1 MEIYISQKEREKGRE
16 EATPPSDVSFVDNG
30 ALEKNWGELD
40 GPLSVSFPPPLA
52 ESHFK
57 CYYPKAFEEGG
68 FCKAVVV
75 CAAVWRSK
83 VVKCSMT
90 NRRGGSSII
99 LGGGLT
105 LRWHTS
111 PDLDLKWLLYQL
123 AGSLRRRWTELGFWG
138 GGGGGSRSPQAHDPY
153 RQSQLIP
160 VFSLSS
166 SCFLLFFPSLL
177 FRWCLYVAS
186 SGHASFFLRGSFLS
200 EVAPSS
206 GLYRFDFLIA
216 TEAKAPRSKPPL
228 RLRLQFH
235 HRTTTLFSSPSYVL
249 IPTGGRSQSS
259 LCAQTVRPLKRS
271 VLKLMSSSFLVYCS
285 AMITL
290 GKDKAV

>member
-1 MEIYISQKEREKGRE
+1 
-16 EATPPSDVSFVDNG
+16 
-30 ALEKNWGELD
+30 
-40 GPLSVSFPPPLA
+40 
-52 ESHFK
+52 
-57 CYYPKAFEEGG
+57 
-68 FCKAVVV
+68 
-75 CAAVWRSK
+75 
-83 VVKCSMT
+83 MT

-105 LRWHTS
+105 LRWQTS

-123 AGSLRRRWTELGFWG
+123 AGSLRRRWALEARGFW
-138 GGGGGSRSPQAHDPY
+138 GGSRSPQAHDPY

-186 SGHASFFLRGSFLS
+186 GGHASFFSPGSFLS

-271 VLKLMSSSFLVYCS
+271 LLKLMSSSFLVYCS

>member
-40 GPLSVSFPPPLA
+40 VIAKFYRIYLFTSFNFFLSLSLSLSFPGELTLPLRWLSWEGPLSVSFPPPFA

-75 CAAVWRSK
+75 CAAVWRFVWASSFTIHVWGVISSAWTPSSPWLSA

-105 LRWHTS
+105 LRWQTS

-123 AGSLRRRWTELGFWG
+123 AGSLRRRWALEARGFWG
-138 GGGGGSRSPQAHDPY
+138 G
-153 RQSQLIP
+153 I
-160 VFSLSS
+160 
-166 SCFLLFFPSLL
+166 
-177 FRWCLYVAS
+177 
-186 SGHASFFLRGSFLS
+186 
-200 EVAPSS
+200 
-206 GLYRFDFLIA
+206 
-216 TEAKAPRSKPPL
+216 
-228 RLRLQFH
+228 
-235 HRTTTLFSSPSYVL
+235 
-249 IPTGGRSQSS
+249 
-259 LCAQTVRPLKRS
+259 
-271 VLKLMSSSFLVYCS
+271 
-285 AMITL
+285 
-290 GKDKAV
+290 

>member
-1 MEIYISQKEREKGRE
+1 MDPK
-16 EATPPSDVSFVDNG
+16 
-30 ALEKNWGELD
+30 
-40 GPLSVSFPPPLA
+40 LSLII
-52 ESHFK
+52 
-57 CYYPKAFEEGG
+57 C
-68 FCKAVVV
+68 C
-75 CAAVWRSK
+75 RSK

-123 AGSLRRRWTELGFWG
+123 AGSLRRRWTELVTVGFGGEGVLG

-206 GLYRFDFLIA
+206 GLYRFG
-216 TEAKAPRSKPPL
+216 
-228 RLRLQFH
+228 
-235 HRTTTLFSSPSYVL
+235 TL
-249 IPTGGRSQSS
+249 
-259 LCAQTVRPLKRS
+259 A
-271 VLKLMSSSFLVYCS
+271 
-285 AMITL
+285 
-290 GKDKAV
+290 